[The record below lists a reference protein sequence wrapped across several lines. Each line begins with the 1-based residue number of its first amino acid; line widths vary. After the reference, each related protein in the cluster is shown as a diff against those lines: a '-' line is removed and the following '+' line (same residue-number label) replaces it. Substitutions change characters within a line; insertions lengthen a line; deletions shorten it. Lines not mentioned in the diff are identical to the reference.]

1 MQYVQVTDVEDS
13 EPIEIPSEDD
23 GTLTVSALAA
33 HYPGATGLKYRLG
46 GHTRAVKLAN
56 GILYP
61 PENGWGD
68 NIYYCIFPKGAR
80 CSVLYLSY
88 TADIRNY

>member
-23 GTLTVSALAA
+23 GSLTVSTLAA
-33 HYPGATGLKYRLG
+33 HYPGATGLKYHLD

-56 GILYP
+56 GKLYP
-61 PENGWGD
+61 PENGW
-68 NIYYCIFPKGAR
+68 NELVYYCIFPKG
-80 CSVLYLSY
+80 
-88 TADIRNY
+88 I